1 MESERGRIME
11 HQPVQGQELLAPPS
25 ADIAQRYLDE
35 ADAVAIRRER
45 SVDRRALAWLQI
57 INCLVTAV
65 YLTASAV
72 AIRSDVSGAY
82 QALLFGLIMWG
93 QLASGAAQRSG
104 MQWRMT
110 WSRWPVIVAGA
121 ALLAAALV
129 IFGFV
134 AFDPDFPV
142 IGMVIPAALVV
153 IGFGGYGVVQLIRA
167 SGDVRRPPA
176 ARSRLSRGARGG
188 TVLVGVA
195 VGLLMML
202 GSAPDGVLT
211 SILLLLVVLMLFA
224 WVVAART
231 EMGLPAVGAAWRWP
245 HLVAFAA
252 STCALSLVVLVDDIP
267 VLVGVLSG
275 LGVIAL
281 FIAVSFVRGR
291 DLRD

>member
-1 MESERGRIME
+1 ME

-45 SVDRRALAWLQI
+45 SVDRRGLAWLQI
-57 INCLVTAV
+57 VNALVTAV
-65 YLTASAV
+65 YLIALAV
-72 AIRSDVSGAY
+72 AIRSDVSGTY
-82 QALLFGLIMWG
+82 QVILFGFLLWG

-110 WSRWPVIVAGA
+110 WSRWPVLVAGG

-129 IFGFV
+129 IFGLV

-142 IGMVIPAALVV
+142 IGMVVPAALVV
-153 IGFGGYGVVQLIRA
+153 VGFGGYGVVQLVRA
-167 SGDVRRPPA
+167 SGEVQRLPA
-176 ARSRLSRGARGG
+176 ARSRLSRGARWG
-188 TVLVGVA
+188 TILVGVA

-211 SILLLLVVLMLFA
+211 SILILLVVLMLFA
-224 WVVAART
+224 WIVAARR
-231 EMGLPAVGAAWRWP
+231 EVGLQTVGASWRWP
-245 HLVAFAA
+245 HFVIFGAA
-252 STCALSLVVLVDDIP
+252 SCGLSLVVLVDDLP
-267 VLVGVLSG
+267 VLGGVVGGV
-275 LGVIAL
+275 GVIAL
-281 FIAVSFVRGR
+281 FVAVSFVPGR